1 MVSLDLID
9 IVNVSWEMTLKK
21 EQEDCFEYLISGG
34 VDHDANVGIKKK
46 QLEYRRMLNGSALR
60 NGLQMMQLF
69 DDLKVLSF
77 SRKYT
82 LLINLGQNFKKKLH
96 KKYLNI

>member
-46 QLEYRRMLNGSALR
+46 NS
-60 NGLQMMQLF
+60 
-69 DDLKVLSF
+69 
-77 SRKYT
+77 
-82 LLINLGQNFKKKLH
+82 
-96 KKYLNI
+96 LNIVAC